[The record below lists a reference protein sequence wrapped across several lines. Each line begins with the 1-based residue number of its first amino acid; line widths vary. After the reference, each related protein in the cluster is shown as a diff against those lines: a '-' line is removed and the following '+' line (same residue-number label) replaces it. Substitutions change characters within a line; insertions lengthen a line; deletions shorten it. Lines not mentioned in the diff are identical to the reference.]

1 MTHPSPPS
9 LIHSVFIC
17 IRAEMKDVR
26 PLAKSFLVIL
36 QFELVVMMEC
46 FVLVAHCVRRSHSVG
61 GIGRLW
67 ASSCSQNRLQEPRG
81 RHRLSTVIQPLR
93 QSAGEV
99 VDLTVDEDGEH
110 CIKSTQLPNISAVN
124 LPLFSSASLGLF
136 LTY

>member
-1 MTHPSPPS
+1 
-9 LIHSVFIC
+9 
-17 IRAEMKDVR
+17 MKDVR
-26 PLAKSFLVIL
+26 PLAKSFLL
-36 QFELVVMMEC
+36 TLHFELVVLTEC
-46 FVLVAHCVRRSHSVG
+46 FVSVARCVRRSHSVG

-110 CIKSTQLPNISAVN
+110 CIKSTQLRN
-124 LPLFSSASLGLF
+124 LLCLYLAPLLWGCFS
-136 LTY
+136 LTHFNLK